1 MRCRGVSKS
10 FVEQVEHRARTEGH
24 ADGPAAYADNVLPR
38 LGFGLSGGRFGVGAK
53 PTSEFELL
61 RRRAACLPAPC
72 DHGNTAEITRTG
84 TRRLRAG
91 AACIRRRSGLARA
104 ERDRDSELS
113 SGEGLEGVD
122 PMGVRPMGELDAA
135 IAKAAALPGPG
146 QYGDVARVDPRGK
159 SETVSSFGYHA
170 YHEKRRQGPRR
181 RRRASST
188 SSDGSAEFTGTF
200 AAHRGDWRDAS
211 GAELEPTPE
220 SVGV

>member
-1 MRCRGVSKS
+1 M
-10 FVEQVEHRARTEGH
+10 A
-24 ADGPAAYADNVLPR
+24 
-38 LGFGLSGGRFGVGAK
+38 
-53 PTSEFELL
+53 
-61 RRRAACLPAPC
+61 
-72 DHGNTAEITRTG
+72 
-84 TRRLRAG
+84 
-91 AACIRRRSGLARA
+91 
-104 ERDRDSELS
+104 

-188 SSDGSAEFTGTF
+188 SSDGSDEFTGTF
-200 AAHRGDWRDAS
+200 AAHRGDWRGAS
-211 GAELEPTPE
+211 VAPRGSARSEPRCESGTPFA
-220 SVGV
+220 G